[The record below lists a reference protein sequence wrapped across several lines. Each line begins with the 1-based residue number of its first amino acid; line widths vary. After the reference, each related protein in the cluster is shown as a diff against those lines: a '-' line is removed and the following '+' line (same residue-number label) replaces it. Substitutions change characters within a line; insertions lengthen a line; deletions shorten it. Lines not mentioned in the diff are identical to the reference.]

1 MSGAGQGVRKRSE
14 NRQKQQRLTMRLSP
28 AERQE
33 VETLADRA
41 GLTLASYLRSR
52 ALETPTTRA
61 VRRPTVEVGVLNAL
75 LREMSKQGSNL
86 NQLAKKANA
95 GNMPLLSEIRATFE
109 ANRQTAKLIWDR
121 LKGNT

>member
-1 MSGAGQGVRKRSE
+1 
-14 NRQKQQRLTMRLSP
+14 MRLSP

-33 VETLADRA
+33 VEALADRA

-52 ALETPTTRA
+52 ALEKPTTRA
-61 VRRPTVEVGVLNAL
+61 VRRPTIEVGVMTAL

-121 LKGNT
+121 LEGNT

>member
-14 NRQKQQRLTMRLSP
+14 NRQKQGRLTVRLSP

-61 VRRPTVEVGVLNAL
+61 VRRPTVEVEVMNAL

-109 ANRQTAKLIWDR
+109 VNRQTAKLIWDR

>member
-1 MSGAGQGVRKRSE
+1 MNGAGQGVRKRSE
-14 NRQKQQRLTMRLSP
+14 NRQKQGRLTVRLSP

-52 ALETPTTRA
+52 ALEKPTTRA
-61 VRRPTVEVGVLNAL
+61 VRRPTVEVEVMNAL

-95 GNMPLLSEIRATFE
+95 GNMPLLSEIRAAFE
-109 ANRQTAKLIWDR
+109 VNRQTAKLIWDR

>member
-1 MSGAGQGVRKRSE
+1 MSGAGQGARKRSE
-14 NRQKQQRLTMRLSP
+14 NRQKQGRLTVRLSP

-52 ALETPTTRA
+52 ALEKPTTRA
-61 VRRPTVEVGVLNAL
+61 VRRPTVEVEVMNAL

>member
-1 MSGAGQGVRKRSE
+1 MRGAEAGVKKRSE
-14 NRQKQQRLTMRLSP
+14 RRQKGRVVPFRVSAEEYAELAHL
-28 AERQE
+28 AERS
-33 VETLADRA
+33 
-41 GLTLASYLRSR
+41 GLTLGSYVRSR
-52 ALETPTTRA
+52 CLTEPTTRA
-61 VRRPTVEVGVLNAL
+61 VRRPTVEVAVMNAL

-109 ANRQTAKLIWDR
+109 ANRQTAKLIWER